1 MSDDLF
7 PPETAPLF
15 GASRRAQCV
24 VCSRVALLPY
34 PTIELCGPCID
45 DEEAQLVRAQ
55 RDYDDL
61 AEQIS
66 IASQEWFAMVI
77 EMPIEQ
83 TERWLRIVTAVML
96 GEDLHRIVLRRYAAA
111 LPEPYH
117 AGLLRWRAETALHD
131 SSLQHYREIISEYAR
146 LREVRG
152 G

>member
-7 PPETAPLF
+7 PPETAPMF

-34 PTIELCGPCID
+34 PNVELCGPCID
-45 DEEAQLVRAQ
+45 DEEAQQLRAQ
-55 RDYDDL
+55 RGYDDL
-61 AEQIS
+61 AEQIN

-83 TERWLRIVTAVML
+83 TERWLRIVTAIML
-96 GEDLHRIVLRRYAAA
+96 GEDLHRIAATLRRYPV
-111 LPEPYH
+111 LQPYH

-131 SSLQHYREIISEYAR
+131 SSLQHYREIISEYGR